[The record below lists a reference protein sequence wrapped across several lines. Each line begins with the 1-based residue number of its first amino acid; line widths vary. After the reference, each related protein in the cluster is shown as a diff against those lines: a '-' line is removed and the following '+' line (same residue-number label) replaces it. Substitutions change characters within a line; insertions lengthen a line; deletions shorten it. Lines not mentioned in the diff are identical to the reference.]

1 MDLRKS
7 VRYSLSARVSQFDI
21 PPISDGL
28 VIGRESP
35 IGFSA
40 ISKALNLLVADNFET
55 IEMEDEA
62 VSHVI
67 VRRSVLRRIPQDR
80 LVTFIMERVKP
91 LMCAQEVLHL
101 ELEVEVVIEE
111 SDL

>member
-7 VRYSLSARVSQFDI
+7 VRYSLSARVSQFDV
-21 PPISDGL
+21 PPVNDGL

-55 IEMEDEA
+55 VEMEDE
-62 VSHVI
+62 VVGQII
-67 VRRSVLRRIPQDR
+67 VRRSILRRIPQDR
-80 LVTFIMERVKP
+80 LVAFIMDRVKP

-101 ELEVEVVIEE
+101 ELNAEVAIEE